1 LGGRKVNQDN
11 TTLTEIETRN
21 LRSSKELLN
30 HLSVL
35 DSLTAPALGVLA
47 VASGIYTYLGVS
59 SLLEDNGAMTF
70 FAAIAYS
77 IAVSVGIF
85 FDFCQQ

>member
-1 LGGRKVNQDN
+1 MNQDN

-47 VASGIYTYLGVS
+47 VASVFTLIWECPHYWKIM
-59 SLLEDNGAMTF
+59 A
-70 FAAIAYS
+70 
-77 IAVSVGIF
+77 
-85 FDFCQQ
+85 Q

>member
-1 LGGRKVNQDN
+1 MTKEN
-11 TTLTEIETRN
+11 TTLTEMETRN

-47 VASGIYTYLGVS
+47 VASGI
-59 SLLEDNGAMTF
+59 
-70 FAAIAYS
+70 
-77 IAVSVGIF
+77 
-85 FDFCQQ
+85 